1 MAIKVKHDVN
11 AAPMAVAS
19 AAGGKA
25 RRAMETARLIQN
37 QRTQTLQGAHASPI
51 SPGQSHAPTLQAHAP
66 TPVNWELQRRE
77 NAAQEAARAA
87 LADQNNAAAK
97 ERAQMGI
104 DADADK
110 LKAQQAFTKTQ
121 TEAERAWREKQ
132 TQQQQ
137 DFATKQEAARRD
149 AAQKEWDRQHGI
161 LRQERDADLI
171 AAGTHEYGYSP
182 EAQREYDRIVKEYN
196 DGRGTRFKVGSPED
210 EQFMAE
216 RDRQI
221 AALPKTL
228 VQRKDP
234 EGLFRNNT
242 FTDEQGRIFT
252 TDGKLMYNP
261 ADAETRRME
270 FQQRQMDTMRSA
282 ADRLYT
288 ELKKP
293 RKITHMVDD
302 GYGETKPEAMFEERS
317 DDEVMRIMQER
328 YPQLFPA
335 PPPSPFQQ
343 ALQNWLKAPLGTGAQ
358 PAAQPAPGTAQ
369 AQAREPAQR
378 PAAQGLTTLPQV
390 FTPEQAADYKS
401 QFRRR

>member
-1 MAIKVKHDVN
+1 
-11 AAPMAVAS
+11 
-19 AAGGKA
+19 
-25 RRAMETARLIQN
+25 
-37 QRTQTLQGAHASPI
+37 
-51 SPGQSHAPTLQAHAP
+51 
-66 TPVNWELQRRE
+66 
-77 NAAQEAARAA
+77 
-87 LADQNNAAAK
+87 
-97 ERAQMGI
+97 
-104 DADADK
+104 
-110 LKAQQAFTKTQ
+110 
-121 TEAERAWREKQ
+121 
-132 TQQQQ
+132 
-137 DFATKQEAARRD
+137 
-149 AAQKEWDRQHGI
+149 
-161 LRQERDADLI
+161 
-171 AAGTHEYGYSP
+171 
-182 EAQREYDRIVKEYN
+182 
-196 DGRGTRFKVGSPED
+196 
-210 EQFMAE
+210 
-216 RDRQI
+216 
-221 AALPKTL
+221 
-228 VQRKDP
+228 
-234 EGLFRNNT
+234 
-242 FTDEQGRIFT
+242 
-252 TDGKLMYNP
+252 
-261 ADAETRRME
+261 ME